1 MKKRIIVV
9 FGWVALFVSWFVWQR
24 STGRGPVSST
34 QQLIDAVSGKWWAV
48 LAFLVL
54 SVIRPLVLFPATL
67 LTIAAGLLFGPVG
80 GVAVAIIGSN
90 ASAMVG
96 WSAAVWIA
104 PKGVGAGRKAVA
116 AWTDRLQRNSFEA
129 VLLMRLLF
137 LPYDL
142 VNYGCG
148 LLRVKWRP
156 FLLATAIGS
165 IPGTVAFVLAGA
177 SVKRLDQ
184 GIGGIDGRVALVSVL
199 LVAISIGISQLL
211 KHRFSGVSER

>member
-9 FGWVALFVSWFVWQR
+9 FGWAALFVSWFVWQR

-48 LAFLVL
+48 L
-54 SVIRPLVLFPATL
+54 FPATL
-67 LTIAAGLLFGPVG
+67 LTVAAGLLFGPMG
-80 GVAVAIIGSN
+80 GVAVAIVGSN

-96 WSAAVWIA
+96 WSVAVWIA

-211 KHRFSGVSER
+211 KHRFSRVSER